1 MERRLE
7 VLTKLVRV
15 EDKIRGEYS
24 TCVEMQEGVEEMY
37 EILLSLNPSFRLSCA
52 YNQACAD
59 LKHLESRDISPR
71 EFSIS
76 NLLKEIIR
84 STNQNSIV

>member
-7 VLTKLVRV
+7 VLTKLVRA
-15 EDKIRGEYS
+15 EDKIRGEYA
-24 TCVEMQEGVEEMY
+24 TLAEVQEGVEEMY
-37 EILLSLNPSFRLSCA
+37 EILLSLKPSFKLNNA

-84 STNQNSIV
+84 CTD

>member
-7 VLTKLVRV
+7 VLTKLVRA

-24 TCVEMQEGVEEMY
+24 TCVEIQEGVEEMY
-37 EILLSLNPSFRLSCA
+37 EILFSLKHSFRLNNA
-52 YNQACAD
+52 YNEVYAD

-71 EFSIS
+71 EFSTS

-84 STNQNSIV
+84 CTD